1 MSIAQQIATRT
12 PPARPRR
19 PGAPLQPVPPRRRLY
34 ALVRIAGL
42 MTLTALGAAF
52 LAGTVAIGIMV
63 VASNLGG

>member
-19 PGAPLQPVPPRRRLY
+19 SGSALHPVPVRRRAY
-34 ALVRIAGL
+34 ALLRIACL
-42 MTLTALGAAF
+42 LSATALGAAF
-52 LAGTVAIGIMV
+52 LVGTIAIGIMV